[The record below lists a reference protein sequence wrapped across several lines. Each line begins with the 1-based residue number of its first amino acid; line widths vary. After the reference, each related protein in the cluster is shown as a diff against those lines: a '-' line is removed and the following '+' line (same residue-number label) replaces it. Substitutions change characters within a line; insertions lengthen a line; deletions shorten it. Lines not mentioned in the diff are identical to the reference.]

1 MHHTMTFDIFC
12 LKLEETYSLV
22 PCRGYTAGRRLKSI
36 CLPGSADISRDYLH
50 LLSWN
55 DYVKKADAYTGCAIL
70 LFRIPAH
77 VPMPE
82 GNIAALFQPVDEN
95 ELINH
100 AVSIF
105 AEFEEWHERLHE
117 AAEKHQLPEEMLKS
131 LAKYMEMEIAI
142 AAGKNAFDFITLQK
156 EENDPL
162 GIYDTPPEEMMALL
176 NSQQEFPESFLT
188 HHAAP
193 YPGLYNGL
201 LYYYNFFLEDRY
213 LARLL
218 GIFPDGTF
226 ASGKLRL
233 FQYIAEYAEKLYIF
247 HYKNKQRQ
255 RKSRQFLF
263 AMENLLQG
271 GEIQPPILQKI
282 LDSCSWNTEHF
293 YQVLKIHQENL
304 TKNSDSLDFLCIS
317 IEEQFPSCCA
327 LRIEENVF
335 CIRNISIEK
344 NPQDFTQILAIF
356 LRENLCRAGIS
367 NEHKN
372 IFRLSMLADEAED
385 ALYYGLQN
393 HPMLWSYHFSDYIL
407 QYLKAAMTAKY
418 PPIELE
424 HSSINILRV
433 HDQKYNTCLVETLR
447 VFTWQKFSAS
457 AAANTMYIHRSTFL
471 HRLRRIQELTNLNFE
486 NEQTRQWLALSF
498 FLQPQKSQV
507 ENT

>member
-36 CLPGSADISRDYLH
+36 CLPGSADINRDYLH

-55 DYVKKADAYTGCAIL
+55 DYVKRADAYTGCAIL
-70 LFRIPAH
+70 FFRIPAH

-117 AAEKHQLPEEMLKS
+117 AAEKHQL
-131 LAKYMEMEIAI
+131 
-142 AAGKNAFDFITLQK
+142 
-156 EENDPL
+156 
-162 GIYDTPPEEMMALL
+162 PEEMMALL